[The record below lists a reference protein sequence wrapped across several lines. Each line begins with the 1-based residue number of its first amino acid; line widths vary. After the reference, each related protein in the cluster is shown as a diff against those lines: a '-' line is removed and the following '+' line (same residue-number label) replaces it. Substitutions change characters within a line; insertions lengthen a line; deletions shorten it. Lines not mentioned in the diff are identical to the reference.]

1 MIDFNTEPYN
11 DDFDENNKFYR
22 ILFRPSF
29 AVQARELTQLQTILQ
44 NQIKHHGDHIFKQG
58 AMVIP
63 GQVSIDSEVQYVKIA
78 PTYAG
83 AVVETYINELEGLVV
98 VGQSGL
104 TAQVIKVENAAG
116 ADFAT
121 LYVRYTNSGDNN
133 TTKTFANDEIIT
145 PQDAL
150 LSAYTVQAVSASATG
165 TGSTATVER
174 GVYYINGHFVLV
186 DAQTITLDK
195 YSNTPTYRVGL
206 TVEEK
211 LITPEDTG
219 YEILLDNAQNSFN
232 FAAPGAHRYYIDLIL
247 SKKGI
252 NATDDVDFVEL
263 LRVDQGQIK
272 RHTTRTEY
280 SQIEKTL
287 ARRTFDESGNY
298 TVRSFP
304 IDIREHRNNNRGA
317 WDDNTAYLIGDVVT
331 SGTDSAG
338 NPITYVAKN
347 SATSINIAP
356 VHTSGTAY
364 DGPGSTGVQWEYNQ
378 NPYYNRGIYS
388 PEDGGD
394 EAKLAVGLEPGKAYV
409 QGYEIEK
416 ISTEYVP
423 VNKSRTFVQVDN
435 AIIPATVGNYI
446 LVTNVNN
453 LPPVN
458 TFGRVTI
465 YDRLTGS
472 GGRGSSAGSAVGT
485 ARVRFIEWHNGT
497 IGTNAAIY
505 KLGLFDV
512 QLNAGVTTRK
522 IKSFFFDNGDTNL
535 NFTADIDPE
544 FNRLI
549 GAVTA
554 AGSTTVTGAGTSF
567 QTDLVVG
574 DYVRLGTDIRRV
586 TAVSSQTSITVDANV
601 TVTGATVDR
610 VTTTVREP
618 ESVSLL
624 YQFPYY
630 AIKSVRSS
638 VGTNDTAY
646 TVYERFAGTTSS
658 GSGGTCTLT
667 VTTSSGTF
675 ASAAETDNYILV
687 NNDSTSGGEIVAP
700 NSITVTGST
709 AQFVLPDTFAS
720 TNFLVIGAV
729 NKTGATLTEKSKTL
743 TTATVTFSTQATA
756 TKSELLLG
764 KADGYRI
771 VSIKMDAGTFASPA
785 GSYSLD
791 ISDRYEFDS
800 GQRSTH
806 YDVARLKL
814 KSSYSAPTAPVQVV
828 FEYFD
833 HSTGDYFTV
842 NSYPA
847 NVAYGG
853 IPLFQGVAL
862 RDFIDF
868 RPRISDD
875 GAGFS
880 GSGASVSLVPKRGID
895 VRADYS
901 YYLARKTKI
910 AIDFN
915 GQFFAIDGVPSLV
928 PGDALDPSLGMVLY
942 NLTLEPYTFG
952 TGSSSITIDSYDN
965 KRYTMRDIGK
975 LEKRIDNLEYYTSL
989 SLLEQQTESLDIVDS
1004 EGESRFKNG
1013 FIVDGFTGHN
1023 TGDVTS
1029 PDYLCSIDMERGEL
1043 RPFYS
1048 MQNVNLI
1055 EKNSNNT
1062 QRTSSN
1068 YQLYGDVITL
1078 PVIEHVPLVKQDYAS
1093 RLENIN
1099 PFAIFTFL
1107 GNVTLTPATDD
1118 WFEVDRRPDIV
1129 NEVEGNFNVMKTI
1142 AEKSGVLGTVWN
1154 AWQTQW
1160 SGASVTSRVKFT
1172 TGDNWASR
1180 QGDVYLS
1187 RAELQAR
1194 FGIGSWG
1201 NARQI
1206 TVDTVATEVGQTR
1219 TGTRTSLIQ
1228 KIDRQVV
1235 ADRVLSTAAIP
1246 YIRSRNIL
1254 VQVKGLK
1261 PNTRFYPF
1269 FDDID
1274 VTAYSTP
1281 ASKIVYNPTGG
1292 TAAAKLTTHN
1302 SFDDSTNVGGLSTD
1316 VARRI
1321 AGDTQVCLNR
1331 GDVITGQTSGA
1342 TAVIVGK
1349 EYNPDTN
1356 VYSLFVSNIIGTFT
1370 AGETFVGSVS
1380 GATGA
1385 YTSITVNSLGG
1396 NLITNFS
1403 GDLNLLFNI
1412 PNTDALRF
1420 RTGAREFKLVDTD
1433 QALGAFTSRG
1443 RGVYRAQGILETR
1456 QQTVNAVR
1464 NAELVEEQ
1472 IRDNRVIVQTSDRIV
1487 GDTGWWDPLA
1497 QTFLVEQKGGAFLTK
1512 VDVFFASKDPT
1523 IPVNLEIREV
1533 VNGYPGK
1540 LVLPFSKVSIK
1551 PQQVNLSTNTV
1562 MVDGVSVPK
1571 YDTPTTFNFPSP
1583 VYVQNNTEYA
1593 IVLSSDS
1600 NNYKVWIS
1608 QIGDQIPGSSRTI
1621 SEQPYMGVFFK
1632 SQNASTWTADQT
1644 QDLKFTIYRA
1654 KFATNTVG
1662 NIEFV
1667 NDALPYQTLDFDP
1680 VETRTGVNKIRVY
1693 QQNHGMPA
1701 ASRVVLTDSNATRL
1715 TGIAGTGT
1723 ITTSTSSTAVSGVGT
1738 SFTTELTVGSALFNN
1753 AGTYVGKI
1761 ASIASNTSATLA
1773 ANATTA
1779 LAGTAFKYTAPI
1791 NGIPTPEFYTTHIIS
1806 DVDLDSY
1813 CVTVASNATATGYA
1827 GGTTIRATRNIQYD
1841 EVQPLVQVQTFSE
1854 TMTTFGIKTTSGKSV
1869 DSTTQTP
1876 YALDS
1881 TFTDVLANE
1890 NNPFFSPRMVASEV
1904 NETNSLSGNK
1914 SVTFN
1919 VTMESSNDSLSP
1931 ILDTQRTSLVAISNK
1946 VTSPSETNTNVA
1958 NLDDNTLLSAN
1969 VNIAFNGTTETI
1981 TSTNATARQIL
1992 QTIPVGKFV
2001 TISGSTSGLN
2011 DGTFLVTGVAD
2022 DGTTTSVT
2030 VSTNLTTQ
2038 SAGPAVTVKLRE
2050 IFVAEIAPVGST
2062 TYSKYLTKKVN
2073 LANASTFA
2081 RIRFAASI
2089 PADAAIDVYYKVG
2102 TVGSNAEFSTLNWT
2116 QLNPDTPII
2125 YAQQGSDRFTDMTFS
2140 TGNITSFE
2148 SIQIKL
2154 VMKSTNTSAVPKI
2167 KDLRVIA
2174 CA

>member
-11 DDFDENNKFYR
+11 DDFDEDNKFYR

-44 NQIKHHGDHIFKQG
+44 NQIKRHGDHIFKQG

-63 GQVSIDSEVQYVKIA
+63 GQVSIDSEVQYVKIQ

-83 AVVETYINELEGLVV
+83 AVVETYVNELEGLVV

-104 TAQVIKVENAAG
+104 TAQVIKVENAIG
-116 ADFAT
+116 GDFAT

-133 TTKTFANDEIIT
+133 VTKTFADDEIIT

-150 LSAYTVQAVSASATG
+150 LSAYTVQAISSSATG

-186 DAQTITLDK
+186 DTQTITLDK

-219 YEILLDNAQNSFN
+219 YDMLLDNAQNSFN

-247 SKKGI
+247 SKKTI
-252 NATDDVDFVEL
+252 ESTDDVGFVEL
-263 LRVDQGQIK
+263 LRVDEGAIK
-272 RHTTRTEY
+272 RHVTRTEY
-280 SQIEKTL
+280 SQLEKTL

-317 WDDNTAYLIGDVVT
+317 WDDNRAYLIGDVVT
-331 SGTDSAG
+331 NGTDSFG

-347 SATSINIAP
+347 SATSINIP
-356 VHTSGTAY
+356 PTHTAGSAY

-378 NPYYNRGIYS
+378 QPYYNRGIYA

-423 VNKSRTFVQVDN
+423 VDKSRTFVQVDN
-435 AIIPATVGNYI
+435 AVIPATVGNYV

-453 LPPVN
+453 LPPVH
-458 TFGRVTI
+458 TFGIVTL

-472 GGRGSSAGSAVGT
+472 SGRGSSAGSAIGT

-497 IGTNAAIY
+497 IGTNTAIY

-512 QLNAGVTTRK
+512 KLNSGKTNRD
-522 IKSFFFDNGDTNL
+522 IKSFFVDNSDANL
-535 NFTADIDPE
+535 NFTADIEPDYI
-544 FNRLI
+544 RLV
-549 GAVTA
+549 GSATA
-554 AGSTTVTGAGTSF
+554 AGTTTVTGTGTSF
-567 QTDLVVG
+567 QTTLIAG

-586 TAVSSQTSITVDANV
+586 TAVNSQTEIVVDANV
-601 TVTGATVDR
+601 TVTGVTIDR
-610 VTTTVREP
+610 LSTNLREP
-618 ESVSLL
+618 ENASLL

-630 AIKSVRSS
+630 AIKSVRSAL
-638 VGTNDTAY
+638 GTNDTAY
-646 TVYERFAGTTSS
+646 TVYERFTATTSS
-658 GSGGTCTLT
+658 ASGGTCTLT

-687 NNDSTSGGEIVAP
+687 NNSSTSGGDIVLP
-700 NSITVTGST
+700 NSITVTGSSV
-709 AQFVLPDTFAS
+709 QFVLSSTYAS
-720 TNFLVIGAV
+720 TSFIVVGAV
-729 NKTGATLTEKSKTL
+729 NKTGSTLTEKQKTL
-743 TTATVTFSTQATA
+743 STTTTTFSTQATA

-764 KADGYRI
+764 NADGYRI

-785 GSYSLD
+785 GSYTLD

-800 GQRSTH
+800 GQRTTH
-806 YDVARLKL
+806 YDVARLLL
-814 KSSYSAPTAPVQVV
+814 KSSYSAPTGPIQVV
-828 FEYFD
+828 YEYFE

-875 GAGFS
+875 GSGFS
-880 GSGASVSLVPKRGID
+880 GAGSSVSLVPKRGID

-915 GQFFAIDGVPSLV
+915 GQFFAIDGVPSLI

-952 TGSSSITIDSYDN
+952 TGSNSIVINSYDN

-989 SLLEQQTESLDIVDS
+989 SLLEQQTESLDIIDS
-1004 EGESRFKNG
+1004 DGESRFKNG

-1023 TGDVTS
+1023 TGDITS

-1055 EKNSNNT
+1055 EKNSTNV
-1062 QRTSSN
+1062 QRSSSN

-1078 PVIEHVPLVKQDYAS
+1078 PVLEHVPLVKQDYAS

-1129 NEVEGNFNVMKTI
+1129 NEVEGNFNTLKAI
-1142 AEKSGVLGTVWN
+1142 AERSGVLGTVWN

-1160 SGASVTSRVKFT
+1160 TGASSAARTTFT
-1172 TGDNWASR
+1172 FGNAWASGF
-1180 QGDVYLS
+1180 GDVRLS
-1187 RAELQAR
+1187 QAEVQAR
-1194 FGIGSWG
+1194 FGIGGWG

-1206 TVDTVATEVGQTR
+1206 TVDTVATQVGQTR
-1219 TGTRTSLIQ
+1219 TGTRTTLVQ

-1246 YIRSRNIL
+1246 YIRSRNVL
-1254 VQVKGLK
+1254 VQVKALK

-1269 FDDID
+1269 FDDVD
-1274 VTAYSTP
+1274 VTAYCTP
-1281 ASKIVYNPTGG
+1281 ASKIVYNPTGA

-1302 SFDDSTNVGGLSTD
+1302 SVDDSTNVGGLSTD
-1316 VARRI
+1316 VGRRI
-1321 AGDTQVCLNR
+1321 DGDSQVCLNR
-1331 GDVITGQTSGA
+1331 GDLITGQTSGA
-1342 TAVIVGK
+1342 TAVVVGK

-1356 VYSLFVSNIIGTFT
+1356 VYSLFIANIRGTFS
-1370 AGETFVGSVS
+1370 AGETFVGSIS
-1380 GATGA
+1380 GATGTF
-1385 YTSITVNSLGG
+1385 TSVTANAQGG
-1396 NLITNFS
+1396 DLVTNFS

-1433 QALGAFTSRG
+1433 QANGAFTSRG
-1443 RGVYRAQGILETR
+1443 RGIYRAQGVLETR

-1487 GDTGWWDPLA
+1487 ADTGWWDPLA

-1512 VDVFFASKDPT
+1512 IDIFFASKDPN

-1540 LVLPFSKVSIK
+1540 LVLPFSKVSLK
-1551 PQQVNLSTNTV
+1551 PSQVNLSATTV

-1662 NIEFV
+1662 NVEFV
-1667 NDALPYQTLDFDP
+1667 NDVLPFQTLDFDP

-1693 QQNHGMPA
+1693 QQNHSMPVG
-1701 ASRVVLTDSNATRL
+1701 SRVVITDSNTARL
-1715 TGIAGTGT
+1715 TGVTATGT
-1723 ITTSTSSTAVSGVGT
+1723 ITTTTSSTTVTGVGT
-1738 SFTTELTVGSALFNN
+1738 AFTTEMAVGTALFNN
-1753 AGTYVGKI
+1753 SGTYIGKV
-1761 ASIASNTSATLA
+1761 ASIASNTSMTLS
-1773 ANATTA
+1773 ANAAVA
-1779 LAGTAFKYTAPI
+1779 LSGAAFKYSAPI
-1791 NGIPTPEFYTTHIIS
+1791 NGIPTTEFYTTHIIS

-1827 GGTTIRATRNIQYD
+1827 GGTTIRATRNIQFD

-1869 DSTTQTP
+1869 DSTSQIA
-1876 YALDS
+1876 YSADS

-1890 NNPFFSPRMVASEV
+1890 NNLFFSPRMVASEV

-1919 VTMESSNDSLSP
+1919 LTMESSNDSLSP
-1931 ILDTQRTSLVAISNK
+1931 ILDTQRTSLIAISNK
-1946 VTSPSETNTNVA
+1946 VNSPTETNTNVA
-1958 NLDDNTLLSAN
+1958 NLDDKTLLSAN
-1969 VNIAFNGTTETI
+1969 TNIAFNATTDAI
-1981 TSTNATARQIL
+1981 TTTNATARQTL
-1992 QTIPVGKFV
+1992 QTVPVGKYL

-2011 DGTFLVTGVAD
+2011 DGTFLVTGVTD
-2022 DGTTTSVT
+2022 DGTTTT
-2030 VSTNLTTQ
+2030 VSLSAALTTQ
-2038 SAGPAVTVKLRE
+2038 SAGTAITIKLRE
-2050 IFVAEIAPVGST
+2050 IFVDEVAPVGST

-2073 LANASTFA
+2073 LANPSTFA

-2089 PADAAIDVYYKVG
+2089 PADASIEVYYKTG
-2102 TVGSNAEFSTLNWT
+2102 GVGSTTEFNTINWNRLT
-2116 QLNPDTPII
+2116 SDAPIV
-2125 YAQQGSDRFTDMTFS
+2125 YSQQGSDRFVDMTFS
-2140 TGNITSFE
+2140 TGNITIFE

-2154 VMKSTNTSAVPKI
+2154 VLKSTNSSAVPKV